1 MIGVIGVLRQLGKQ
15 LRTDNYLTLCVCNEY
30 CDIIVWFRRFIWIQ
44 HKIPNIKK
52 MLKLLFEIYFAAELH
67 SAIQFNTIHITTNEN
82 SSGYVRWCPFVS
94 LLIVAYH
101 PQTSQMD
108 VVNHRKWMTI
118 NFFLQCFCVCL
129 VVIFVIFNHIKCA

>member
-44 HKIPNIKK
+44 HKIPNIKM

-108 VVNHRKWMTI
+108 LVNHIKWLLI
-118 NFFLQCFCVCL
+118 SFFDVYVSVWKL
-129 VVIFVIFNHIKCA
+129 IFVIFNRIKFA

>member
-44 HKIPNIKK
+44 HNIPNIKK

-108 VVNHRKWMTI
+108 LVNHIKWLLI
-118 NFFLQCFCVCL
+118 SFFDVYVSVWKL
-129 VVIFVIFNHIKCA
+129 IFVIFNHIKFA